1 MRKLLAGCLALC
13 IPALLTAQTPADSI
27 SRTEAIDSVVVTAR
41 RPLMVYKQTGNIAVD
56 IEQLKYAP
64 LFAGEKDIFKF
75 LQLLPGVSAG
85 KDGMSGLLVR
95 GGSNDQ
101 TLILYDDVP
110 IYNQA
115 HAYGILSI
123 FSGETV
129 QSAEV
134 SKGYI
139 SPAYGSRLS
148 ALTQIR
154 TRDGDRQDHRQSLT
168 VGTLSLAGTVDG
180 PIVRNK
186 GSYLV
191 SARYF
196 FPEAVLALVGNA
208 VRFGFYD
215 LTGKLSYDIHPGEY
229 LLLPPT
235 VHQHG
240 SKKGSCSFYWLHFIP
255 GIPSAPI
262 VAPSDPTAGSVLDEF
277 HAAPP
282 SSYRLEDLAP
292 AQLPSNY
299 PETLCIPLQRTL
311 SSPNR
316 VIILMKQ
323 LQDTSLRFHNTF
335 LNNSLTAAV
344 LGEINCQSPF
354 YRTYTSETQRTQ
366 ILQDIISYIQ
376 YHSSESLKVTELA
389 RYFGYNDKYL
399 SSLFHEGTGM
409 TLKQFIL
416 KSKMDSAMAE
426 LTDTNHT
433 VSQIAYNVGFQD
445 AHNFSTAFRK
455 LTGMTPGQY
464 RKSYGNRK
472 LSFE

>member
-1 MRKLLAGCLALC
+1 MLHRHPPTAL
-13 IPALLTAQTPADSI
+13 
-27 SRTEAIDSVVVTAR
+27 RTS
-41 RPLMVYKQTGNIAVD
+41 
-56 IEQLKYAP
+56 
-64 LFAGEKDIFKF
+64 
-75 LQLLPGVSAG
+75 
-85 KDGMSGLLVR
+85 
-95 GGSNDQ
+95 
-101 TLILYDDVP
+101 
-110 IYNQA
+110 
-115 HAYGILSI
+115 
-123 FSGETV
+123 
-129 QSAEV
+129 
-134 SKGYI
+134 
-139 SPAYGSRLS
+139 
-148 ALTQIR
+148 
-154 TRDGDRQDHRQSLT
+154 
-168 VGTLSLAGTVDG
+168 
-180 PIVRNK
+180 
-186 GSYLV
+186 
-191 SARYF
+191 
-196 FPEAVLALVGNA
+196 
-208 VRFGFYD
+208 
-215 LTGKLSYDIHPGEY
+215 
-229 LLLPPT
+229 LPP
-235 VHQHG
+235 
-240 SKKGSCSFYWLHFIP
+240 SFH
-255 GIPSAPI
+255 
-262 VAPSDPTAGSVLDEF
+262 PTTPKRYAS
-277 HAAPP
+277 
-282 SSYRLEDLAP
+282 R
-292 AQLPSNY
+292 AQG
-299 PETLCIPLQRTL
+299 TL

-464 RKSYGNRK
+464 RKSYGKRK

>member
-1 MRKLLAGCLALC
+1 MISVLFPDAACFTYDLC
-13 IPALLTAQTPADSI
+13 GKFQSPSPEWMHLT
-27 SRTEAIDSVVVTAR
+27 RNLVNFELMVVT
-41 RPLMVYKQTGNIAVD
+41 
-56 IEQLKYAP
+56 E
-64 LFAGEKDIFKF
+64 
-75 LQLLPGVSAG
+75 
-85 KDGMSGLLVR
+85 
-95 GGSNDQ
+95 
-101 TLILYDDVP
+101 
-110 IYNQA
+110 
-115 HAYGILSI
+115 
-123 FSGETV
+123 
-129 QSAEV
+129 
-134 SKGYI
+134 
-139 SPAYGSRLS
+139 
-148 ALTQIR
+148 
-154 TRDGDRQDHRQSLT
+154 
-168 VGTLSLAGTVDG
+168 GTLFIADE
-180 PIVRNK
+180 RR
-186 GSYLV
+186 SYEV
-191 SARYF
+191 
-196 FPEAVLALVGNA
+196 
-208 VRFGFYD
+208 
-215 LTGKLSYDIHPGEY
+215 HPGEY

-240 SKKGSCSFYWLHFIP
+240 SKKGSCAFYWLHFIP

-262 VAPSDPTAGSVLDEF
+262 IAPSDPTAGSVLDEF

-292 AQLPSNY
+292 SQLPSNY
-299 PETLCIPLQRTL
+299 PETLCIPRQGTL

-376 YHSSESLKVTELA
+376 YHSSESLKVTKLA

>member
-1 MRKLLAGCLALC
+1 MISVLFPDAACFTYDLC
-13 IPALLTAQTPADSI
+13 GKFQSPSPEWMHLT
-27 SRTEAIDSVVVTAR
+27 RNLVNFELMVVT
-41 RPLMVYKQTGNIAVD
+41 
-56 IEQLKYAP
+56 E
-64 LFAGEKDIFKF
+64 
-75 LQLLPGVSAG
+75 
-85 KDGMSGLLVR
+85 
-95 GGSNDQ
+95 
-101 TLILYDDVP
+101 
-110 IYNQA
+110 
-115 HAYGILSI
+115 
-123 FSGETV
+123 
-129 QSAEV
+129 
-134 SKGYI
+134 
-139 SPAYGSRLS
+139 
-148 ALTQIR
+148 
-154 TRDGDRQDHRQSLT
+154 
-168 VGTLSLAGTVDG
+168 GTLFIADE
-180 PIVRNK
+180 RR
-186 GSYLV
+186 SYEV
-191 SARYF
+191 
-196 FPEAVLALVGNA
+196 
-208 VRFGFYD
+208 
-215 LTGKLSYDIHPGEY
+215 HPGEY

-240 SKKGSCSFYWLHFIP
+240 SKKGSCAFYWLHFIP

-262 VAPSDPTAGSVLDEF
+262 IAPSDPTAGSVLDEF

-299 PETLCIPLQRTL
+299 PETLCIPRQGTL

-433 VSQIAYNVGFQD
+433 VSQICLLYTSPSPRD
-445 AHNFSTAFRK
+445 
-455 LTGMTPGQY
+455 
-464 RKSYGNRK
+464 
-472 LSFE
+472 

>member
-1 MRKLLAGCLALC
+1 MISVLFPDAACFTYDLC
-13 IPALLTAQTPADSI
+13 GKFQSPSPEWMHLT
-27 SRTEAIDSVVVTAR
+27 RNLVNFELMVVT
-41 RPLMVYKQTGNIAVD
+41 
-56 IEQLKYAP
+56 E
-64 LFAGEKDIFKF
+64 
-75 LQLLPGVSAG
+75 
-85 KDGMSGLLVR
+85 
-95 GGSNDQ
+95 
-101 TLILYDDVP
+101 
-110 IYNQA
+110 
-115 HAYGILSI
+115 
-123 FSGETV
+123 
-129 QSAEV
+129 
-134 SKGYI
+134 
-139 SPAYGSRLS
+139 
-148 ALTQIR
+148 
-154 TRDGDRQDHRQSLT
+154 
-168 VGTLSLAGTVDG
+168 GTLFIADE
-180 PIVRNK
+180 RR
-186 GSYLV
+186 SYEV
-191 SARYF
+191 
-196 FPEAVLALVGNA
+196 
-208 VRFGFYD
+208 
-215 LTGKLSYDIHPGEY
+215 HPGEY
-229 LLLPPT
+229 LLCRRPSISMARKREAALST
-235 VHQHG
+235 G
-240 SKKGSCSFYWLHFIP
+240 SILSRVS
-255 GIPSAPI
+255 SAPI